1 MPSDM
6 RSSQLRLVTCVLDVL
21 RASRS
26 FVRSVAKINL
36 FRIPQVL
43 PSNSRERE
51 YSHYQTSYLT
61 CPDPGRRVGPVFPFP
76 FSANLFSCFLS
87 TYFRHPGPSLAGRHI
102 LIVCA
107 AD

>member
-26 FVRSVAKINL
+26 FVRSLAKINL

-51 YSHYQTSYLT
+51 YSHYQTGARHRSEVKPLGAL
-61 CPDPGRRVGPVFPFP
+61 P
-76 FSANLFSCFLS
+76 SNLQNG
-87 TYFRHPGPSLAGRHI
+87 H
-102 LIVCA
+102 
-107 AD
+107 